1 MAFAR
6 AAKTA
11 DIAPGTIREVALGGK
26 THRACQ
32 CGRQVPC
39 HRRRVRPPGRSAGRR
54 FAGRL
59 HRNLPLARMGI

>member
-26 THRACQ
+26 TIVALANVA
-32 CGRQVPC
+32 GKVP
-39 HRRRVRPPGRSAGRR
+39 
-54 FAGRL
+54 
-59 HRNLPLARMGI
+59 RN